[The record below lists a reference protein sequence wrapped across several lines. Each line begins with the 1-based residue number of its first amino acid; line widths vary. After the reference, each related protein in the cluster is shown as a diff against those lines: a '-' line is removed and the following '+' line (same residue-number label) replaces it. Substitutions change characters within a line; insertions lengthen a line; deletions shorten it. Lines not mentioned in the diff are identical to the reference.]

1 MGNDFAAGIYFFN
14 VKAENTR
21 AMCKISSKLTIKT
34 SELRH
39 WRHSGVFIVNFL
51 KKIIHCSGVFIEHF
65 ELGNTGWVWL
75 LPGDILGNSRAR
87 ISDPWVKKA
96 PSKFLKNSFWLETY
110 KNDHSRGGVPLS
122 SSQCAFILSKNALSF
137 PELPFYFPEVPS
149 YFLELPFFFQRCHF
163 VFQKF
168 PLVCPKL

>member
-1 MGNDFAAGIYFFN
+1 
-14 VKAENTR
+14 
-21 AMCKISSKLTIKT
+21 MCKISSKLTIKT

-39 WRHSGVFIVNFL
+39 WRHSGVLIVNFF

-65 ELGNTGWVWL
+65 KLANTGWVWL
-75 LPGDILGNSRAR
+75 LPGDISGNSRAR

-96 PSKFLKNSFWLETY
+96 PRKFLKISFWLETY
-110 KNDHSRGGVPLS
+110 KNDHFRGGVPLS

-168 PLVCPKL
+168 PLVCPKLW